1 MNDFEIEERINT
13 LLTLIDKLE
22 LDILKLEAKT
32 VSKAID
38 KKIFQK
44 DEIIREYYR
53 ELNTLINN
61 NIDSI
66 DEDAAR
72 VITDNAEIYLKT
84 NIKTYKEAFKKG
96 IIKASP
102 VITKANKKIL
112 ANSIKNGKKI
122 INNVLKDIKI
132 NSNNQV
138 SNIITKALT
147 NVNSGVSREEAII
160 EASRSIIDKG
170 INIKDSA
177 GRNWRDVTAY
187 IRMNVKSIG
196 SKTYILQQEQLAKDI
211 GIPERERKIETS
223 SHYGSRPEHAK
234 WQGKVFSYKDFVRI
248 CKPNTIE
255 GICGANCRH
264 RYFEYIE
271 GVSKPV
277 FEHYNEQEDKERY
290 IIQQRQRYIEANIRK
305 YKRELAIAEG
315 LGADTSKSKS
325 KIKEW
330 QAIAREHTSKYN
342 LIRQYEREKIS

>member
-112 ANSIKNGKKI
+112 ANSKI
-122 INNVLKDIKI
+122 
-132 NSNNQV
+132 
-138 SNIITKALT
+138 
-147 NVNSGVSREEAII
+147 
-160 EASRSIIDKG
+160 
-170 INIKDSA
+170 
-177 GRNWRDVTAY
+177 GRAHV
-187 IRMNVKSIG
+187 
-196 SKTYILQQEQLAKDI
+196 
-211 GIPERERKIETS
+211 
-223 SHYGSRPEHAK
+223 
-234 WQGKVFSYKDFVRI
+234 
-248 CKPNTIE
+248 
-255 GICGANCRH
+255 
-264 RYFEYIE
+264 
-271 GVSKPV
+271 
-277 FEHYNEQEDKERY
+277 
-290 IIQQRQRYIEANIRK
+290 
-305 YKRELAIAEG
+305 
-315 LGADTSKSKS
+315 
-325 KIKEW
+325 
-330 QAIAREHTSKYN
+330 
-342 LIRQYEREKIS
+342 